1 MPALPKLLVTAA
13 TVAYPLMVYVGFG
26 RWDPFWLALGLAGLM
41 LARAWT
47 GRDLVWLIAAAGA
60 GVLAVASL
68 LAGSWIPLKLYP
80 VMVSGILLA
89 VFAASVL
96 RPPTIIERIARL
108 AEPGLPP
115 HAVAYTRRVT
125 LAWCAFFAFNGSI
138 ALATVLWGSEE
149 IWLLYNGLLS
159 YILVGL
165 MFAGEWML
173 RQRMRARPA
182 AGGAGHG

>member
-13 TVAYPLMVYVGFG
+13 TIAYPLMVYAGFG
-26 RWDPFWLALGLAGLM
+26 RWDPFWLAVGLAALM
-41 LARAWT
+41 LLRAWA

-60 GVLAVASL
+60 AVLALATRM
-68 LAGSWIPLKLYP
+68 AGSWVPLKLYP

-96 RPPTIIERIARL
+96 HPPTIIERIARL
-108 AEPGLPP
+108 AEPELPA

-125 LAWCAFFAFNGSI
+125 LAWCTFFAFNGSI
-138 ALATVLWGSEE
+138 ALATVVWGSEE
-149 IWLLYNGLLS
+149 VWLLYNGLVS
-159 YILVGL
+159 YALVGL

-173 RQRMRARPA
+173 RQRMRARIAP
-182 AGGAGHG
+182 GGAGHG